1 VKAGGTSPF
10 NLFYQLYVDDRGFRK
25 TNKADMIRGAELI
38 HDHFVELGLKMHIG
52 RNRGKSKTEAMYC
65 PQTLQPDKYLKL
77 DPR

>member
-1 VKAGGTSPF
+1 
-10 NLFYQLYVDDRGFRK
+10 
-25 TNKADMIRGAELI
+25 MIRGAELI